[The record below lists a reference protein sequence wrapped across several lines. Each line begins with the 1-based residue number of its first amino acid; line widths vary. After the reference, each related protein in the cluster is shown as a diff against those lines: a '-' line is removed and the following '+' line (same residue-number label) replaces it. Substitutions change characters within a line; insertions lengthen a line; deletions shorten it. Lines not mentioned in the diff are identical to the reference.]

1 MDLKWYAI
9 KVFWK
14 RTARIKDIMDEWGL
28 EYYAQ
33 NLIPSYVFIHTD
45 EATVKRFANS
55 QFGFI
60 YLYCDKV
67 THKPSVIPDREID
80 IFRIVTQ
87 AAQSGLDFLDGD
99 PEKYKVGDLVRV
111 TDGPFKGAE
120 GYVKRIKKDRR
131 LVVIISG
138 IAAVATSFIPP
149 ELLEKVEQTA

>member
-1 MDLKWYAI
+1 M
-9 KVFWK
+9 
-14 RTARIKDIMDEWGL
+14 RDILDEWGL

-33 NLIPSYVFIHTD
+33 NLIPSYLFIRTD
-45 EATVKRFANS
+45 EATIKRFANK
-55 QFGFI
+55 QFGYI
-60 YLYCDKV
+60 YLYCDRV
-67 THKPSVIPDREID
+67 THKPSVVPDREIE

-87 AAQSGLDFLDGD
+87 AAQSGLEFLDGN

-149 ELLEKVEQTA
+149 ELLEKVENSVTELPKND

>member
-1 MDLKWYAI
+1 M
-9 KVFWK
+9 
-14 RTARIKDIMDEWGL
+14 RDILDEWGL

-33 NLIPSYVFIHTD
+33 NLIPSYLFIRTD
-45 EATVKRFANS
+45 EATIKRFANK
-55 QFGFI
+55 QFGYI
-60 YLYCDKV
+60 YLYCDRV
-67 THKPSVIPDREID
+67 THKPSVVPDREIE

-87 AAQSGLDFLDGD
+87 AAQSGLEFLDGN

-138 IAAVATSFIPP
+138 VAAVATSFIQP
-149 ELLEKVEQTA
+149 ELLEKVENSVTELPKND